1 MTIDAATRLYCIIG
15 NPVSHS
21 MSPAIHNA
29 AFADKGIN
37 AAYVAF
43 RVEDVEGAIEGIRA
57 LGIHGASVTIPHK
70 VTIIPLLDR
79 VDEVAKM
86 IGAVNTVVRK
96 GDELIGYNTD
106 GPGAARALKEKVGD
120 LSGKNVVIIG
130 SGGAARAVAITLAVR
145 EGVASI
151 VILGV
156 IKEELKKLA
165 RDVARNCAAKVEG
178 HIIEDKRLSSALKKA
193 DILINASPLGM
204 HPEEDS
210 IPVPASLLRAE
221 LDVFDVVYN
230 PLETK
235 LIREAKKRGCRTVP
249 GVEMFLNQGVLQFEM
264 WTGRKAPVDLMRRIV
279 MERLSK

>member
-86 IGAVNTVVRK
+86 IGAVW
-96 GDELIGYNTD
+96 LIVKEQLIPFNGISSKIRSISASVSMAT
-106 GPGAARALKEKVGD
+106 PLRPTSPSARGSSESMPSWVGM
-120 LSGKNVVIIG
+120 S
-130 SGGAARAVAITLAVR
+130 
-145 EGVASI
+145 
-151 VILGV
+151 
-156 IKEELKKLA
+156 
-165 RDVARNCAAKVEG
+165 
-178 HIIEDKRLSSALKKA
+178 KA
-193 DILINASPLGM
+193 MLR
-204 HPEEDS
+204 
-210 IPVPASLLRAE
+210 PVCP
-221 LDVFDVVYN
+221 
-230 PLETK
+230 
-235 LIREAKKRGCRTVP
+235 
-249 GVEMFLNQGVLQFEM
+249 
-264 WTGRKAPVDLMRRIV
+264 
-279 MERLSK
+279 